1 MKVWTPEDVDDRPDL
16 TPMIDVVFL
25 LIVFFMTVATLLT
38 AEKIEIEMPVAT
50 ASQVP
55 EDTTGRETITLLPGG
70 ELFAGIRPVEE
81 ADLREIVSQGL
92 AEQPGYKVYLRVDQN
107 TPHKH
112 VRELMKLCAEA
123 GAYDV
128 IFAVFQNEQ

>member
-1 MKVWTPEDVDDRPDL
+1 MKVWSPEDVDDRPDL

-38 AEKIEIEMPVAT
+38 AEKIEIEMPVAA
-50 ASQVP
+50 ASKVP
-55 EDTTGRETITLLPGG
+55 DDATGRETFTLLEDGT
-70 ELFAGIRPVEE
+70 LFAGIRRVDE
-81 ADLREIVSQGL
+81 AGLQEIISTGL
-92 AEQPGYKVYLRVDQN
+92 AEQPGYKVYLRVDRN

-112 VRELMKLCAEA
+112 VRDLMKQCAEA

-128 IFAVFQNEQ
+128 IFAVFQNAP

>member
-1 MKVWTPEDVDDRPDL
+1 MAWEPEETDDSPDL

-38 AEKIEIEMPVAT
+38 AEKIEIEMPVADK
-50 ASQVP
+50 SKVP
-55 EDTTGRETITLLPGG
+55 EDAGRREVISILPDGSI
-70 ELFAGIRPVEE
+70 FAGIRRLSGPEE
-81 ADLREIVSQGL
+81 LGPIIRNGIETVR
-92 AEQPGYKVYLRVDQN
+92 GYKVNLRVDAN

-112 VRELMKLCAEA
+112 VREVMEVCAEN

-128 IFAVFQNEQ
+128 IFSVYEA